1 MPRKREKKR
10 RREGGGRRCTLR
22 PPLARPHSPRAG
34 RATPST
40 RNPHLCEPPSATSAE
55 RPRSGPPSPPP
66 PCPPSTAARAQRAQ
80 ASLPRLAAPF
90 SNGAQRLR
98 FDQGVPCSLPL
109 SLVLRDAQPAAA
121 SLART
126 DRGQDSIRF
135 RGAPVA
141 PRDGRPTR
149 RCHHALT
156 EDAQIGSWVRARA
169 ALLGRDCLPARRWIL
184 RGVAAPSEDDC
195 DRFACVNRL
204 TGDCRGR
211 PPKLARANWGG
222 GRSMRQGMGAPR
234 GAARAAR
241 PSTVSELRL
250 HRRAP
255 PRPRAWV
262 GRRRRAARRGA
273 GGFARR
279 HRSDSTQRGSG
290 ARRLPPR
297 GRLVAR
303 MWASSHARC
312 AGAVSRDAWAVQH
325 TVTVGGE
332 RARWPC
338 R

>member
-55 RPRSGPPSPPP
+55 RPRSGPPPPP
-66 PCPPSTAARAQRAQ
+66 RPPAPLQPQRAQ
-80 ASLPRLAAPF
+80 ASRPRLATPF

-98 FDQGVPCSLPL
+98 FDQGVPCLLPL

-121 SLART
+121 SRART

-156 EDAQIGSWVRARA
+156 EDAQIGSWVRSRAA
-169 ALLGRDCLPARRWIL
+169 ALLARDCLPARRWIL

-195 DRFACVNRL
+195 DQFACVNRL
-204 TGDCRGR
+204 TGDGRGP
-211 PPKLARANWGG
+211 PPKLAHANGG
-222 GRSMRQGMGAPR
+222 G
-234 GAARAAR
+234 AACARAWALRAAR
-241 PSTVSELRL
+241 PARRGRARCESSGCTGAR
-250 HRRAP
+250 RRAP
-255 PRPRAWV
+255 EHGWAGVVAPRAAAQAASPGGT
-262 GRRRRAARRGA
+262 GRILRRGGVGHGA
-273 GGFARR
+273 CRRGGAWWRGCGR
-279 HRSDSTQRGSG
+279 AHTRAVPVRSRGMLGRCSTR
-290 ARRLPPR
+290 
-297 GRLVAR
+297 
-303 MWASSHARC
+303 
-312 AGAVSRDAWAVQH
+312 
-325 TVTVGGE
+325 
-332 RARWPC
+332 
-338 R
+338 